1 MGLVNNLCTEGC
13 PHSIFSFWSRSFFLQ
28 TWNLNIVL
36 TGYAMCAAKS
46 ILYRTTDSFRS
57 MVGAWFRNEESTG
70 TASYCPAGIYFFLIP
85 QLIHFRIVLW
95 LASMNWLEGSL
106 TSLEICHLCHPNF
119 LSCMEEPWWNLPRL
133 LCRWAGSSEP
143 VAQIPSTRTFGLVS
157 GYGHINKRRSLQSQ
171 SEHTAHRPQC
181 YGSRWQVHCCRRFL
195 PDAGVIL
202 KRWRFIDALGR

>member
-119 LSCMEEPWWNLPRL
+119 LSCMEESWWNLPRL
-133 LCRWAGSSEP
+133 LCGWAGSSEP
-143 VAQIPSTRTFGLVS
+143 VAQVPGTRTFGPVS
-157 GYGHINKRRSLQSQ
+157 GYGGLGCGSGNFWLFFWDCTSSNTVHESLHLVNKL
-171 SEHTAHRPQC
+171 HC
-181 YGSRWQVHCCRRFL
+181 LSRCAVYDNGC
-195 PDAGVIL
+195 VIH
-202 KRWRFIDALGR
+202 